1 MICFHGKRRFA
12 EIVGRRARFI
22 AALFAGLGTACSKE
36 APVEEPPA
44 ELAVAPI
51 EYRFPGI
58 DGQVVDSMS
67 HRGRVT
73 VLLFVTTFDLASQAQ
88 AQRLED
94 LYRSHVPRLNAVAVV
109 MEAPRH
115 VDLAR
120 SFREVLNLHYEVAI
134 ADRQAVAR
142 QGALRVVQQV
152 PAWVVVDA
160 KGTVRAAAVGG
171 VSPQE
176 LTRLVRMA
184 EN

>member
-1 MICFHGKRRFA
+1 MPYSFKTFEWLFVLLC
-12 EIVGRRARFI
+12 
-22 AALFAGLGTACSKE
+22 ALAVSACTKE
-36 APVEEPPA
+36 VPVEEPPA
-44 ELAVAPI
+44 ELAAQPL

-58 DGQVVDSMS
+58 DGDVVSS
-67 HRGRVT
+67 VNHRGRVT

-94 LYRSHVPRLNAVAVV
+94 LFRSHVPRINAVAVV

-120 SFREVLNLHYEVAI
+120 SFREVLGLHYEVAI
-134 ADRQAVAR
+134 ADRNAVAR

-160 KGTVRAAAVGG
+160 EGSVRAAAVGG

-176 LTRLVRMA
+176 LTQLVRMA
-184 EN
+184 EESSNGP